1 MFNKILTKTV
11 QVVTYVHQK
20 ILSINDAKGIALSDK
35 QLHFIIIGLVGMAL
49 LFVVFPLFKYLAK
62 KKLIMGIS
70 WIYVFTILIVLTFM
84 IEIGQKITGTGDMD
98 FADIV
103 AGLLGFIIMSFIY
116 IVVRKI
122 VLAII
127 NKKD

>member
-122 VLAII
+122 VLVII